1 MAENYSDILRVRIG
15 RVRAS
20 VKAGNY
26 FPVAGKDT
34 VRIDAE
40 TEWGQTSEWQTQDG
54 SGGTVTTAGNLV
66 KQKDSKSIAIS
77 YGGELLQKFIAR
89 NNLTETAVSKRI
101 YAMLPQVLPYF
112 TVSAS
117 EVVRVGELFVV
128 TVSPEHGYSGAST
141 MVVKVYREN
150 EDSYPVKTLT
160 EITGRPMSDGT
171 VAFTSSFDNA
181 SDRGIYDVE
190 VDVTDTATGVTSSK
204 RIDKLITVVPA
215 LCPRPADTTQ
225 GYETITVQAEKQY
238 EMRLWRDVDGSG
250 LNYAEWTAPHGSSDT
265 AGYDLIDLSALPA
278 GTTLCIRRENG
289 AVYPMRM
296 RIKGNVSPGVSS
308 ENGTPNF
315 TYEKPLVITHDE
327 NEIFDWP
334 WMSFGAVTF
343 GDNMRNVV
351 LDGYGYNRTGIRFHP
366 SSDDAA
372 INTCIFVSGGAGDIE
387 MFGIDID
394 GTGFAGIMAKTD
406 PDPDVPWFWRGNWV
420 LDNLRIHH
428 CTIQNTA
435 GEGVYLGYY
444 GSGKL
449 KGTNGQGQEVEYY
462 AHLLDHLRLYRV
474 NFINTGLDSFQVNNA
489 INVDICY
496 VNTTGSGASKQ
507 GGQNYASSSVFDGRL
522 YNCRLLKCNGPIA
535 FCGPLLGEVRIYNNV
550 MEAARYSG
558 AFVSTL
564 WKSSQ
569 YEHIDLDGNGVVD
582 EIGMYI
588 YNNVIKGYSLGSFN
602 TDYTLAKYFMDDN
615 IIITEIGTD
624 KVPTM
629 FTGGEGNVFLKASTD
644 YGYIDE
650 LLKVG
655 DSANSNYQPNY
666 NSSLIKSGMAGRT
679 KYDIRGYQNWYKTIN
694 RSGPFLGIYK
704 DTTVE
709 NLTIQL
715 AGIVINSGTMD
726 TTERAVSVKFNYM
739 GQPTRYRIAEVA
751 GLSGVEWVN
760 WAGDTIAFTLS
771 EGYGEKTIY
780 AQIATDDTESGI
792 VSAGISYG
800 GIIQFADPEVKRICV
815 SIWDKDGDGELS
827 LSEAQAATTIN
838 RYSFSGNTEIQSFD
852 ELKLFTGLQNIDA
865 YAFSK
870 CTALRS
876 ISFPDHLTGLKSQVC
891 QGNTSLETVHLPDS
905 LTSLGGGCFSDC
917 NALRNVTIPEGVISL
932 NDFAATG
939 LEEIVI
945 PDSVTSIGGFRY
957 CASLRKVD
965 IGTGVTTFL
974 QNAFN
979 NCTALEVFIIRAGK
993 VPSYAGWTLP
1003 DGWSGSFYVPDDLV
1017 EAYRAANGWKN
1028 FSTSY
1033 KPLSEY
1039 VE

>member
-20 VKAGNY
+20 VKADNY

-40 TEWGQTSEWQTQDG
+40 TRWGQTSEWQTQDG
-54 SGGTVTTAGNLV
+54 SGGTVTTAGSLV

-128 TVSPEHGYSGAST
+128 TVSPEHGYSGGGEMA
-141 MVVKVYREN
+141 VKVYREN
-150 EDSYPVKTLT
+150 EDSSPVKTLT

-171 VAFTSSFDNA
+171 VAFTSSFDSA

-238 EMRLWRDVDGSG
+238 EMHLWRDVDGSG

-265 AGYDLIDLSALPA
+265 AGYDLIDLSVLPA

-474 NFINTGLDSFQVNNA
+474 DFLNTGLDSFQVNNA
-489 INVDICY
+489 VNVDICH

-550 MEAARYSG
+550 MEASRYSG
-558 AFVSTL
+558 AFVSAL
-564 WKSSQ
+564 WKSSED
-569 YEHIDLDGNGVVD
+569 EHIDLDGDGVVD

-588 YNNVIKGYSLGSFN
+588 YNNVIKAYSLGSFN
-602 TDYTLAKYFMDDN
+602 TDYTLARYFMDDN
-615 IIITEIGTD
+615 VIITEVGTD
-624 KVPTM
+624 KVPVM
-629 FTGGEGNVFLKASTD
+629 FTGGDGNVFLKAHTD
-644 YGYIDE
+644 YEYIDGA
-650 LLKVG
+650 LKVA
-655 DSANSNYQPNY
+655 DSANDNYQPNY
-666 NSSLIKSGMAGRT
+666 DSLLVSAGAVGRSA
-679 KYDIRGYQNWYKTIN
+679 YDMRGYKNWYKSVY
-694 RSGPFLGIYK
+694 RAGPYMGIYK
-704 DTTVE
+704 DTSVAD
-709 NLTIQL
+709 LDIRL
-715 AGIVINSGTMD
+715 DGIVINSGSAITAG
-726 TTERAVSVKFNYM
+726 RGVSVRFDYA
-739 GQPTRYRIAEVA
+739 GQPARYRMAESADLASVA
-751 GLSGVEWVN
+751 WVG
-760 WAGDTIAFTLS
+760 WTGDTVDFTLS

-815 SIWDKDGDGELS
+815 ANWDTDGDGEINIA
-827 LSEAQAATTIN
+827 EAAAVTTIPN
-838 RYSFSGNTEIQSFD
+838 NIFKGNALIASFD
-852 ELKLFTGLQNIDA
+852 ELKFFTGLVSIADN
-865 YAFSK
+865 AFQS
-870 CTALRS
+870 CIALEN
-876 ISFPDHLTGLKSQVC
+876 ISFPDSLESIGQQAFYNC
-891 QGNTSLETVHLPDS
+891 TSLATVNFPEHMAEIKIHVFWKCAALKIVRLPD
-905 LTSLGGGCFSDC
+905 G
-917 NALRNVTIPEGVISL
+917 IPTANCLYQSGI
-932 NDFAATG
+932 
-939 LEEIVI
+939 EEVYI
-945 PDSVTSIGGFRY
+945 PDSVTTVSHFTG
-957 CASLRKVD
+957 CLSLRKVD
-965 IGTGVTTFL
+965 IGTGIKTFN
-974 QNAFN
+974 QNSFN
-979 NCTALEVFIIRAGK
+979 GDTALAVFIMRAM
-993 VPSYAGWTLP
+993 VPPSYAGWTLP
-1003 DGWSGSFYVPDDLV
+1003 DAFTGTIYVPD
-1017 EAYRAANGWKN
+1017 EAVDAYKVANGWKKW
-1028 FSTSY
+1028 SSVI

>member
-1 MAENYSDILRVRIG
+1 MAEIYNDILKVQIG
-15 RVRAS
+15 RVKAS
-20 VKAGNY
+20 VKADNY

-34 VRIDAE
+34 IQIDAE
-40 TEWGQTSEWQTQDG
+40 TRWGQTSEWQTQDG
-54 SGGTVTTAGNLV
+54 SGSTVTTAGNLV
-66 KQKDSKSIAIS
+66 KQKDNKSIAIS
-77 YGGELLQKFIAR
+77 DGGELVQKFIAR
-89 NNLTETAVSKRI
+89 NNRTETIVSKRI

-128 TVSPEHGYSGAST
+128 TVSPEHGYSGGGE

-150 EDSYPVKTLT
+150 EDSSPIKTLT

-171 VAFTSSFDNA
+171 VAFASSFDNA

-190 VDVTDTATGVTSSK
+190 VDITDRETGVTFSK

-215 LCPRPADTTQ
+215 LCPKPADTTR

-238 EMRLWRDVDGSG
+238 EIHLWRDIEGSG
-250 LNYAEWTAPHGSSDT
+250 LNYAEWTAPHGSVET
-265 AGYDLIDLSALPA
+265 AGYDLIDISMLPT
-278 GTTLCIRRENG
+278 GTTLCIRRDKNE
-289 AVYPMRM
+289 VYPMRM
-296 RIKGNVSPGVSS
+296 RIKGNVPSGVSS

-315 TYEKPLVITHDE
+315 MYEHPLVITHDE
-327 NEIFDWP
+327 EGVFDWP

-406 PDPDVPWFWRGNWV
+406 PAPDTPWFWRGNWV

-474 NFINTGLDSFQVNNA
+474 DFLNTGLDSFQVNNA
-489 INVDICY
+489 VNVDICH

-507 GGQNYASSSVFDGRL
+507 GGQNYASSSVFDGRM
-522 YNCRLLKCNGPIA
+522 YNCRLLRCNGPIA
-535 FCGPLLGEVRIYNNV
+535 FCGPLLDEVHIYNNV
-550 MEAARYSG
+550 MEAGRYSG

-564 WKSSQ
+564 WKSSDD
-569 YEHIDLDGNGVVD
+569 EHIDLDGDGVVD

-588 YNNVIKGYSLGSFN
+588 YNNVVKAYSLGSFN
-602 TDYTLAKYFMDDN
+602 TDYSLMKYFMDDN
-615 IIITEIGTD
+615 IIITEVGTD
-624 KVPTM
+624 KVPNM
-629 FTGGEGNVFLKASTD
+629 FTGGKGNVFLKASTN
-644 YGYIDE
+644 YEYIDE

-655 DSANSNYQPNY
+655 DSANNNYQPNY
-666 NSSLIKSGMAGRT
+666 NSPLIKSGMAGRT
-679 KYDIRGYQNWYKTIN
+679 KYDIRGYRNWYKTIN
-694 RSGPFLGIYK
+694 RTGPFLGIYK

-709 NLTIQL
+709 DVTVQLT
-715 AGIVINSGTMD
+715 GIAINSGATD
-726 TTERAVSVKFNYM
+726 TTERAVSVKFDYM
-739 GQPTRYRIAEVA
+739 GRPTRYRIAELA
-751 GLSGVEWVN
+751 GLSGIEWVN

-780 AQIATDDTESGI
+780 AQIATDDAESGI

-800 GIIQFADPEVKRICV
+800 GIIQFADAEVKRVCV
-815 SIWDKDGDGELS
+815 ANWDTDGDGEIS
-827 LSEAQAATTIN
+827 IAEAAAVTTIPN
-838 RYSFSGNTEIQSFD
+838 SIFKGNALIASFD
-852 ELKLFTGLQNIDA
+852 ELRFFTGLVSIADN
-865 YAFSK
+865 AFQS
-870 CTALRS
+870 CIALEN
-876 ISFPDHLTGLKSQVC
+876 ISFPDSLESIGQQAFYNC
-891 QGNTSLETVHLPDS
+891 TSLATVNFPEHMAEIKIHAFWKCAALKIVRLPD
-905 LTSLGGGCFSDC
+905 G
-917 NALRNVTIPEGVISL
+917 IPTANCLYQSGI
-932 NDFAATG
+932 
-939 LEEIVI
+939 EEVYI
-945 PDSVTSIGGFRY
+945 PDSVTTVSHFTE
-957 CASLRKVD
+957 CLSLRKVD
-965 IGTGVTTFL
+965 IGTGIKTFN
-974 QNAFN
+974 QNSFN
-979 NCTALEVFIIRAGK
+979 GDTVLAVFIMRAMAP
-993 VPSYAGWTLP
+993 PSYAGWTLP
-1003 DGWSGSFYVPDDLV
+1003 DTFTGTIYVPD
-1017 EAYRAANGWKN
+1017 EAVDAYKVADGWRKWA
-1028 FSTSY
+1028 SMI

>member
-1 MAENYSDILRVRIG
+1 MAEIYNDILKVQIG
-15 RVRAS
+15 RVKAS
-20 VKAGNY
+20 VKADNY

-34 VRIDAE
+34 IQIDAE
-40 TEWGQTSEWQTQDG
+40 TRWGQTSEWQTQDG
-54 SGGTVTTAGNLV
+54 SGSTVTTAGNLV

-77 YGGELLQKFIAR
+77 DGGELVQKFIAR
-89 NNLTETAVSKRI
+89 NNLTETIVSKRI

-128 TVSPEHGYSGAST
+128 TVSPEHGYSGGGE

-150 EDSYPVKTLT
+150 EDSSPIKTLT

-171 VAFTSSFDNA
+171 VAFASSFDNA

-190 VDVTDTATGVTSSK
+190 VDITDRETGVTFSK

-215 LCPRPADTTQ
+215 LCPKPADTTR

-238 EMRLWRDVDGSG
+238 EIRLWRDVEGSG
-250 LNYAEWTAPHGSSDT
+250 LNYAEWTAPHGSVET
-265 AGYDLIDLSALPA
+265 AGYDLIDISMLPT
-278 GTTLCIRRENG
+278 GTTLCIRRDKNE
-289 AVYPMRM
+289 VYPMRM
-296 RIKGNVSPGVSS
+296 RIKGNVPSGVSS

-315 TYEKPLVITHDE
+315 MYEHPLVITHDE
-327 NEIFDWP
+327 EGVFDWP

-372 INTCIFVSGGAGDIE
+372 INTCIFVSGGASDIE

-406 PDPDVPWFWRGNWV
+406 PAPDTPWFWRGNWV

-474 NFINTGLDSFQVNNA
+474 DFLNTGLDSFQVNNA
-489 INVDICY
+489 VNVDICY

-507 GGQNYASSSVFDGRL
+507 GGQNYASSSVFDGRM
-522 YNCRLLKCNGPIA
+522 YNCRLLRCNGPIA
-535 FCGPLLGEVRIYNNV
+535 FCGPLLDEVHIYNNV
-550 MEAARYSG
+550 MEAGRYSG

-564 WKSSQ
+564 WKSSDD
-569 YEHIDLDGNGVVD
+569 EHIDLDGDGVVD

-588 YNNVIKGYSLGSFN
+588 YNNVVKAYSLGSFN
-602 TDYTLAKYFMDDN
+602 TDYSLMKYFMDDN
-615 IIITEIGTD
+615 IIITEVGTD
-624 KVPTM
+624 KVPNM
-629 FTGGEGNVFLKASTD
+629 FTGGKGNVFLKASTN
-644 YGYIDE
+644 YEYIDE

-655 DSANSNYQPNY
+655 DSANNNYQPNY
-666 NSSLIKSGMAGRT
+666 NSPLIKSGMAGRT
-679 KYDIRGYQNWYKTIN
+679 KYDIRGYRNWYKTIN
-694 RSGPFLGIYK
+694 RTGPFLGIYK

-709 NLTIQL
+709 DVTVQLT
-715 AGIVINSGTMD
+715 GIAINSGAS
-726 TTERAVSVKFNYM
+726 TTTSRNVTVKLNYT
-739 GQPTRYRIAEVA
+739 GQPVRYRIGESAD
-751 GLSGVEWVN
+751 LSSVPWTD
-760 WAGDTIAFTLS
+760 WTGDTMNFTLS
-771 EGYGEKTIY
+771 EGYGDKTVY
-780 AQIATDDTESGI
+780 AQIATNDVESD
-792 VSAGISYG
+792 VLSASISYAG
-800 GIIQFADPEVKRICV
+800 VIRFADAEVKRLCV
-815 SIWDKDGDGELS
+815 ANFDTDGDGEIS
-827 LSEAQAATTIN
+827 SAEAAAVTTISN
-838 RYSFSGNTEIQSFD
+838 TIFKGNTLITSFD
-852 ELKLFTGLQNIDA
+852 ELVYFTGLTSIADN
-865 YAFSK
+865 AFQS
-870 CTALRS
+870 CTALES
-876 ISFPDHLTGLKSQVC
+876 ISFPESLATIGQQAFRNC
-891 QGNTSLETVHLPDS
+891 TSLATVNFPAYMDEIKIHAFWGCAALKILRLPDGIETANCGYQS
-905 LTSLGGGCFSDC
+905 G
-917 NALRNVTIPEGVISL
+917 I
-932 NDFAATG
+932 
-939 LEEIVI
+939 EELYI
-945 PDSVTSIGGFRY
+945 PDSVKTIGHFNE
-957 CASLRKVD
+957 CLSLRKVD